1 MGQTDAKT
9 ATGRSLKES
18 RGDVFCQTLEDLE
31 FRLHLLDL
39 MKSMGMHGEKG
50 LRRSGHRELVSEL
63 NLEVLLER
71 YVIK

>member
-1 MGQTDAKT
+1 MGHVDAKT
-9 ATGRSLKES
+9 ARGRLLIES

-31 FRLHLLDL
+31 FRLHLLDS
-39 MKSMGMHGEKG
+39 MKSRGMHGEKG

-71 YVIK
+71 YVK